1 MRSRVSCAASRRP
14 IGSEGKLPD
23 MLGSV
28 AIELVTE
35 LDTELIDE
43 LSESRI
49 RSRIAR
55 SRARSRIDEPST
67 PHGPGE
73 AARKQGSVG
82 PLMAPPPSARPS
94 PLHAPVRASALSAYA

>member
-14 IGSEGKLPD
+14 SGSEGKLPD

-55 SRARSRIDEPST
+55 NRARSRIDEPST

-73 AARKQGSVG
+73 ATRKQGSVG
-82 PLMAPPPSARPS
+82 PLMAPPPSASPS
-94 PLHAPVRASALSAYA
+94 QLHAPARASALSAYA